1 MPYIAFES
9 GHLTADIKQQ
19 LIKTLTETSA
29 QITGIPKEFF
39 IISITERA
47 DENIGVG
54 GNTLKKIKDTPGP
67 Q

>member
-19 LIKTLTETSA
+19 LIKSLTETSA
-29 QITGIPKEFF
+29 QITGIPKELFMV
-39 IISITERA
+39 SITERP
-47 DENIGVG
+47 DENIGMG
-54 GNTLKKIKDTPGP
+54 GKTLKQIKNTPES